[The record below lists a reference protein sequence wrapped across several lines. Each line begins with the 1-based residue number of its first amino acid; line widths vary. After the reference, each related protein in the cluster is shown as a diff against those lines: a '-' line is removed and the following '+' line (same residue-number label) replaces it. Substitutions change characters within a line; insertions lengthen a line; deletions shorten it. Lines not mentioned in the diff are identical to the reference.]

1 MVDPKSDNQENF
13 VLSKD
18 LEEEVEV
25 EDERREDYY
34 GSHVG
39 IFRKKTVSPFVI
51 GGVGL
56 IVLVILLI
64 FFISRSG
71 NGTEKK
77 QLQSLEARIQ
87 QLESKLATIGVIDQA
102 LDRLAE
108 QEKKIDL
115 LSKRVERSEATVK
128 TQIDQIIK
136 ELGLLHQ
143 KTGEKPEPKAKAPQP
158 VVPGEKDEKSK
169 FHQVRAGETLY
180 GIGKRYG
187 LTVEQ
192 LQSYNKLGSRATIQP
207 GQKLRLTPNGDQ

>member
-13 VLSKD
+13 VISND
-18 LEEEVEV
+18 LEEEVVV

-39 IFRKKTVSPFVI
+39 IFRKKTTSPFVI
-51 GGVGL
+51 GGVGF

-64 FFISRSG
+64 FIISRSG

-115 LSKRVERSEATVK
+115 LSKRIERSEATVK
-128 TQIDQIIK
+128 TKSIK
-136 ELGLLHQ
+136 L
-143 KTGEKPEPKAKAPQP
+143 
-158 VVPGEKDEKSK
+158 
-169 FHQVRAGETLY
+169 
-180 GIGKRYG
+180 
-187 LTVEQ
+187 
-192 LQSYNKLGSRATIQP
+192 
-207 GQKLRLTPNGDQ
+207 

>member
-1 MVDPKSDNQENF
+1 MVDPKNGNQENF
-13 VLSKD
+13 VISKD
-18 LEEEVEV
+18 PDDEEVK
-25 EDERREDYY
+25 EDQGEDYY

-51 GGVGL
+51 GGVGF
-56 IVLVILLI
+56 IVVVILLI
-64 FFISRSG
+64 FIFSRSG
-71 NGTEKK
+71 NVSEKE

-108 QEKKIDL
+108 QEKKITM
-115 LSKRVERSEATVK
+115 LSNRVESSEATTK

-136 ELGLLHQ
+136 ELGNLHQ
-143 KTGEKPEPKAKAPQP
+143 KTAGKPSPKAKAPQ
-158 VVPGEKDEKSK
+158 GAASGDKEIKSK

-180 GIGKRYG
+180 GISRRYG

-192 LQSYNKLGSRATIQP
+192 LQSYNNMGSKATIQP
-207 GQKLRLTPNGDQ
+207 GQKLRLTPNETQ